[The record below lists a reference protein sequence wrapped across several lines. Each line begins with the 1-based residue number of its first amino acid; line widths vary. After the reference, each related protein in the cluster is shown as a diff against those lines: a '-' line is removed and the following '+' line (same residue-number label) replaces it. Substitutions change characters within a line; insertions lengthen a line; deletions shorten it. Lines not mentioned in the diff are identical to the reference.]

1 MSTTSSALT
10 SSTAATSSTQAYDVS
25 SILAAVNNK
34 STTAIDVTAA
44 VAAGIYADR
53 APERAWQADQTTLTS
68 ETTALT
74 AMQTATQAIQT
85 DMQSLNSL
93 TGPLSE
99 RTVTSSA
106 SSEVTATAASGTV
119 AGSHTVVVNNIAS
132 TGAWYSSL
140 ETSSTATLPTS
151 SITITP
157 ASGTAVTIQ
166 TGSGNTGDT
175 LTDLA
180 TAINKDNLGVTATV
194 VSDSTG
200 SRLAIISNSSGA
212 AADFSISSSYT
223 SWTAPALTSGEA
235 LAVGTIKL
243 TGATSASGSA
253 TITITA
259 GETYAE
265 LATAI
270 NQAMDSNGNSLGL
283 TATATTDSSG
293 NANLSIASTDGST
306 PFTINEPSSTSGSLG
321 FTQSVQGEDAS
332 LTVDGIPIDSASNT
346 VTGAISGVT
355 LNLLGASSTTAVNLT
370 VASNATDVSSA
381 INQFVTDYNT
391 AIGLLNAQFTVSSS
405 TDSSG
410 ATTSGEGVLASDPTV
425 RSLQSALESAI
436 NYIYTPTSGT
446 TAVASL
452 YDLGI
457 TQGTDGTLSVD
468 STTLDNALA
477 NNATDVQNFF
487 EGAALNGFAAS
498 VNNEMDTYTNAATGA
513 FKVDLSSIST
523 QNSDLTTQIDNY
535 ESSYIAAQQTQ
546 LTAMYTRAENALESL
561 STTMDQ
567 INALLGGNSNS
578 GS

>member
-157 ASGTAVTIQ
+157 ASGTAVTIA

-175 LTDLA
+175 LADLA

-235 LAVGTIKL
+235 LAASTIKL
-243 TGATSASGSA
+243 TGATSAAGSA

-259 GETYAE
+259 GESYAE

-270 NQAMDSNGNSLGL
+270 NQATDSNGNSLGL

-293 NANLSIASTDGST
+293 NANLSIVSTDGST

-370 VASNATDVSSA
+370 VASNATDVSTA

-410 ATTSGEGVLASDPTV
+410 ASTSGEGVLASDPTV

>member
-1 MSTTSSALT
+1 
-10 SSTAATSSTQAYDVS
+10 
-25 SILAAVNNK
+25 
-34 STTAIDVTAA
+34 
-44 VAAGIYADR
+44 
-53 APERAWQADQTTLTS
+53 
-68 ETTALT
+68 
-74 AMQTATQAIQT
+74 
-85 DMQSLNSL
+85 
-93 TGPLSE
+93 
-99 RTVTSSA
+99 
-106 SSEVTATAASGTV
+106 
-119 AGSHTVVVNNIAS
+119 
-132 TGAWYSSL
+132 
-140 ETSSTATLPTS
+140 
-151 SITITP
+151 
-157 ASGTAVTIQ
+157 
-166 TGSGNTGDT
+166 
-175 LTDLA
+175 
-180 TAINKDNLGVTATV
+180 
-194 VSDSTG
+194 
-200 SRLAIISNSSGA
+200 
-212 AADFSISSSYT
+212 
-223 SWTAPALTSGEA
+223 
-235 LAVGTIKL
+235 
-243 TGATSASGSA
+243 
-253 TITITA
+253 
-259 GETYAE
+259 
-265 LATAI
+265 
-270 NQAMDSNGNSLGL
+270 
-283 TATATTDSSG
+283 
-293 NANLSIASTDGST
+293 
-306 PFTINEPSSTSGSLG
+306 
-321 FTQSVQGEDAS
+321 
-332 LTVDGIPIDSASNT
+332 
-346 VTGAISGVT
+346 
-355 LNLLGASSTTAVNLT
+355 
-370 VASNATDVSSA
+370 VASNATDVSTA

-410 ATTSGEGVLASDPTV
+410 ASTSGEGVLASDPTV

>member
-370 VASNATDVSSA
+370 VASNATDVSTA

>member
-68 ETTALT
+68 ETTART
-74 AMQTATQAIQT
+74 AMQPATQAIQT

>member
-306 PFTINEPSSTSGSLG
+306 PFTINEPSSTSGGLG

>member
-157 ASGTAVTIQ
+157 ASGTAVTIA

-175 LTDLA
+175 LADLA

-235 LAVGTIKL
+235 LAASTIKL
-243 TGATSASGSA
+243 TGATSAAGSA

-259 GETYAE
+259 GESYAE

-270 NQAMDSNGNSLGL
+270 NQATDSNGNSLGL

-293 NANLSIASTDGST
+293 NANLSIVSTDGST

-410 ATTSGEGVLASDPTV
+410 ASTSGEGVLASDPTV

>member
-1 MSTTSSALT
+1 
-10 SSTAATSSTQAYDVS
+10 
-25 SILAAVNNK
+25 
-34 STTAIDVTAA
+34 
-44 VAAGIYADR
+44 
-53 APERAWQADQTTLTS
+53 
-68 ETTALT
+68 
-74 AMQTATQAIQT
+74 
-85 DMQSLNSL
+85 MQSLNSL

>member
-370 VASNATDVSSA
+370 VASNATDVSTA

-410 ATTSGEGVLASDPTV
+410 ASTSGEGVLASDPTV

-477 NNATDVQNFF
+477 NNATDVQNFS

>member
-157 ASGTAVTIQ
+157 ASGTAVTIA

-175 LTDLA
+175 LADLA

-235 LAVGTIKL
+235 LAASTIKL
-243 TGATSASGSA
+243 TGATSAAGSA

-259 GETYAE
+259 GESYAE

-270 NQAMDSNGNSLGL
+270 NQATDSNGNSLGL

-293 NANLSIASTDGST
+293 NANLSIVSTDGST

-370 VASNATDVSSA
+370 VASNATDVSTA

-410 ATTSGEGVLASDPTV
+410 ASTSGEGVLASDPTV
-425 RSLQSALESAI
+425 HSLQSALESAI